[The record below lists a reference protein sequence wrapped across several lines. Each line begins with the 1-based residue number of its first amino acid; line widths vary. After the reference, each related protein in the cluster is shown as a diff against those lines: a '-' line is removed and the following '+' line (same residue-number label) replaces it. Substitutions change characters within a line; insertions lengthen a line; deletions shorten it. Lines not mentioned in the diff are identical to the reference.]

1 MRRMRTHR
9 LTKVTVLVAVA
20 VAVALALPALA
31 SASTYC
37 VGSPSDCSGIA
48 KPGTAAG
55 FQEAL
60 SQAEANAE
68 NDSIRIGPGTYTASG
83 PTGFAIS
90 SPAHSIHI
98 RGEGPGATVLQG
110 SGLNAV
116 TLRLT
121 GTGGDSSTVSDLGL
135 RLSGGGG
142 SPTGL
147 ILTDGGAGNLAVT
160 SAAGLT
166 GGRGVQLVN
175 ASFEHGSVTAPGLH
189 GIETADGFVG
199 SSFISAAVAVKSSG
213 GILFVDKS
221 RIETTG
227 IGVATANLGASGITD
242 TLVHVNA
249 GSGDEYGLRANSQ
262 VEAQQLT
269 VVGTGSPKH
278 GVVASKAGGGSAL
291 VTLKNSTVTG
301 FAYDLSAGGD
311 GISLAGIAV
320 SYSNYVSTNVLP
332 GGSITPGFGN
342 LSVEPG
348 FVDAAAGDF
357 HLRHDSALLDSGND
371 IIPPGSTDLDDRP
384 RVVDSDGSNG
394 PLADIGAYEYQRAAP
409 AAAISDPGS
418 GTAGVPLELSGAGS
432 SDPDPG
438 DALTYA
444 WTFGDGGAASGEN
457 TSHAYAAPGTY
468 TVVLRVTDPTGHEAI
483 ATRDVVIGVAP
494 VPGAPP
500 AGGSGTPG
508 TLPADTLAPAVSG
521 LTLTP
526 RRFRLGSRVPRLTAS
541 ARTGAAIRFSLSEP
555 ATITLRFSR
564 FLPGRGYVRVPG
576 AVRLRSSQGANV
588 VRFEGRLS
596 RRRALRPGR
605 YRVTVLARDAAGH
618 QAHPRAAAFVLLR
631 RAL

>member
-1 MRRMRTHR
+1 MRSHR
-9 LTKVTVLVAVA
+9 LTNVTVLVAVA
-20 VAVALALPALA
+20 VAFALALALPALA

-55 FQEAL
+55 LQEAL

-68 NDSIRIGPGTYTASG
+68 NDSIRIGPGTYTAPG

-175 ASFEHGSVTAPGLH
+175 ATFEHGSVTTPGLH
-189 GIETADGFVG
+189 GIETTDGFVG
-199 SSFISAAVAVKSSG
+199 SSSISAAVGVKSSG

-242 TLVHVNA
+242 TLIHVKA
-249 GSGDEYGLRANSQ
+249 GSGDQYGLLANSQ
-262 VEAQQLT
+262 VQAQQLT

-278 GVVASKAGGGSAL
+278 GVIVSKAGGGSAL

-301 FAYDLSAGGD
+301 FVHDLTAMGD

-320 SYSNYVSTNVLP
+320 TYSNYASATSLP
-332 GGSITPGFGN
+332 GGTVTPGSGN
-342 LSVEPG
+342 VNVPPG

-357 HLRHDSALLDSGND
+357 HLRHDSPLLDSGND

-384 RVVDSDGSNG
+384 RVVDSDGSGG
-394 PLADIGAYEYQRAAP
+394 PRADIGAYEYQRAAP
-409 AAAISDPGS
+409 AAEISDPGL
-418 GTAGVPLELSGAGS
+418 GTASVPFELSGAGS

-444 WTFGDGGAASGEN
+444 WTFGDGGTASGAN
-457 TSHAYAAPGTY
+457 TSHSYAAPGTY
-468 TVVLRVTDPTGHEAI
+468 TVILRVTDPTGHEAI

-494 VPGAPP
+494 VPSAPP

-508 TLPADTLAPAVSG
+508 ALPTDTLAPAVSG

-526 RRFRLGSRVPRLTAS
+526 RRFRLGLRVPRLTAS

-555 ATITLRFSR
+555 ATIALRFSR

-576 AVRLRSSQGANV
+576 AVRLRGSQGANV

-596 RRRALRPGR
+596 RRRVLRPGR

-618 QAHPRAAAFVLLR
+618 QAQPRAATFVLLR
-631 RAL
+631 RAT